1 MLDRARR
8 REVSVRPA
16 DDDRLAGGDL
26 PLDLCDDQPEPRGR
40 QAAGRRRPAMEDRP
54 ARGRAKQAAAR
65 ALTTDPQ
72 PDQGGP
78 WLRGPR
84 TAGPRAE
91 RAVAGPVAPDLGP
104 DRAGRISRP
113 PPAQTRSTRATIL
126 LARRASCLEGMIGTG
141 PTVSAAS
148 GAPLG
153 GARHAEHHPRC
164 PPRSGYLP

>member
-78 WLRGPR
+78 WLRGPP

-91 RAVAGPVAPDLGP
+91 RGPVAPDLGP
-104 DRAGRISRP
+104 DRAGRI
-113 PPAQTRSTRATIL
+113 
-126 LARRASCLEGMIGTG
+126 
-141 PTVSAAS
+141 
-148 GAPLG
+148 
-153 GARHAEHHPRC
+153 
-164 PPRSGYLP
+164 